1 MEDKQIIDLIIDKLN
16 REELWFTQKTD
27 PTWEEP
33 AKYYKLDEYGE
44 PTEIAIKEIAKEVNS
59 LIGDGAVD
67 IDDAIDVWVDNALME
82 YKVAYKGTLVT
93 KFKNKQV
100 VDQIEAYES
109 QVLTESKKELG
120 MKEILDWIE
129 KTGHIKMYN
138 EYAKR
143 KENAGKPIPVLVYGF
158 YDWVNGPDAP
168 MVGDLDFIED
178 DENSKIE
185 ESLDEIP
192 EGAKIALGVC
202 PYCGS
207 KKLVIDYEPVHIEY
221 NDYISYAWHCIDCGK
236 DGQEIFGMDFLG
248 HDVYRNDEDNSE
260 TDFIEKTENKEVN
273 FNQNTKDKKLEDYKR
288 RLKEENNKSANLI
301 SDMFKSQDFDADSN
315 AGQIVMRTSELFNA
329 LSGKGYDVQVSFDN
343 GESTN
348 SILLG
353 QQGGQVIITINNTNQ
368 PLRAFTSGNF
378 EINDDNIKIL
388 TDIQNEIETL

>member
-44 PTEIAIKEIAKEVNS
+44 PTEAAIKEIAKEVNS
-59 LIGDGAVD
+59 LVGDGAVD
-67 IDDAIDVWVDNALME
+67 LEDAIDVWVDNALME

-192 EGAKIALGVC
+192 EGARIARGIC
-202 PYCGS
+202 PYCGA
-207 KKLVIDYEPVHIEY
+207 KLKTYDDTPEVVEY
-221 NDYISYAWHCIDCGK
+221 NDYVSYFWHCDNCGK
-236 DGQEIFGMDFLG
+236 DGLEIFGMDFLG
-248 HDVYRNDEDNSE
+248 HDVFQDDDNDSY

-273 FNQNTKDKKLEDYKR
+273 FNQSTKDKKLEDYKR

-301 SDMFKSQDFDADSN
+301 SDMFKSKDFDADSK

-329 LSGKGYDVQVSFDN
+329 LSGKGYDVQVAFDN
-343 GESTN
+343 GEST
-348 SILLG
+348 SAILLG
-353 QQGGQVIITINNTNQ
+353 QQGGQVLITITDTNQ